1 MPAISKFLHLSPL
14 LHNSR
19 QIAPRSDLVS
29 FLLVGNA
36 QQTVINVRHSG
47 HAWVFRRRQGQLIS
61 NKLKDGGH
69 FYIVGLGLIPGFL
82 LLIVVHAIFGSQCEL
97 QEYPKEGEQPPHYW
111 QFERTPLRQFL
122 ARYITPSDMQY
133 HESWASRFS
142 HWQIRN
148 RWNRIEA
155 RVKHLI
161 AERQDYKA
169 YHYHPVTVEWLDH
182 AKRRAAM
189 FEQHYFASASA
200 TTRME

>member
-36 QQTVINVRHSG
+36 QQT
-47 HAWVFRRRQGQLIS
+47 
-61 NKLKDGGH
+61 
-69 FYIVGLGLIPGFL
+69 
-82 LLIVVHAIFGSQCEL
+82 GSQCEL

-122 ARYITPSDMQY
+122 ARYVTPSDMQY

-169 YHYHPVTVEWLDH
+169 YHYHPVTIEWLDV